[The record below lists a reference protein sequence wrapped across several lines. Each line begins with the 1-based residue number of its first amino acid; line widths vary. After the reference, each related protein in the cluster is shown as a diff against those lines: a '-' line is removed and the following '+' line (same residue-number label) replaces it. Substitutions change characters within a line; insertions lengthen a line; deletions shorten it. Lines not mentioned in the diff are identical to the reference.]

1 MRRCC
6 PLCTLRSAA
15 VIDPTC
21 SVCDGHG
28 YLELGR
34 ATGTYD
40 PVTVSTA
47 IHLVLEQTARALDL
61 TTRRGADPKP
71 ALDAALARAA
81 KSGLIRPH
89 TAPAPQEDAPAGGSN
104 APPAAALAQKVTGAT
119 PTPTD
124 QAMIR
129 AASYPYQHGD
139 RPGSRG
145 LPLLSSAFHPSSLAR
160 VGDPQ
165 DFETTTAKQLT
176 ERDRARYHARALA
189 YVTTTETPP
198 TPRSPKRRPPQENR

>member
-15 VIDPTC
+15 VVDPAC
-21 SVCDGHG
+21 AVCAGHG

-61 TTRRGADPKP
+61 TTRRGADPAP
-71 ALDAALARAA
+71 ALNAALNRAA
-81 KSGLIRPH
+81 DTGLIRPH
-89 TAPAPQEDAPAGGSN
+89 PAPAPDEDTGSGGSN

-119 PTPTD
+119 PTDCD

-129 AASYPYQHGD
+129 AAPYPYAHGD

-165 DFETTTAKQLT
+165 DFETTTTRQLL
-176 ERDRARYHARALA
+176 ERDKSRYQARSLA
-189 YVTTTETPP
+189 YVAITETKPTKKTRT
-198 TPRSPKRRPPQENR
+198 TPRPPETR